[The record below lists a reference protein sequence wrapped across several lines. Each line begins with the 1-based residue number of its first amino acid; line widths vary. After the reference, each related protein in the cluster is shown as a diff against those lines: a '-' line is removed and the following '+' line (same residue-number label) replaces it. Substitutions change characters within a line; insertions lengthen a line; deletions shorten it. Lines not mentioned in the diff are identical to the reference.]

1 MRIAIVNDMALAVA
15 ALRRVVESVPG
26 YRVAW
31 TAADGAEAVR
41 KCIAATPDLV
51 LMDLIMPEMDGATAT
66 AEIMRQAPCPIL
78 VVTASVQGNSEKVYE
93 AMGYGALD
101 AARTPTLGRSGS
113 IDGAAGLLGKI
124 DRIASMS
131 GFAKRKDVR
140 LAQTAP
146 STPVSGEVLPRLAV
160 IGASTGGPQALA
172 TLLGCLSSDFKGCVT
187 IVQHVDVDFA
197 AGLAQWLGQQVALP
211 VTTITSGE
219 RPCPGTVKIAASDD
233 HLILR
238 PDGTFAYVNEPRDL
252 VYRPSVDVFFHSL
265 VALHGT
271 KGIAA
276 LLTGMGRDGADGLLA
291 LRKVGWQTVA
301 QDERSCVVYGMPK
314 AAADLDAAMQ
324 VIPPEAIG
332 KLIAR
337 QV

>member
-31 TAADGAEAVR
+31 TAADGTEAVR
-41 KCIAATPDLV
+41 KCIAAPPDLV

-101 AARTPTLGRSGS
+101 AARTPTLGRSGN
-113 IDGAAGLLGKI
+113 IDGAASLLRKI
-124 DRIASMS
+124 ERIASMS
-131 GFAKRKDVR
+131 GFAKRKMVPVADP
-140 LAQTAP
+140 AP
-146 STPVSGEVLPRLAV
+146 PHTVSGDALPALAA

-172 TLLGCLSSDFKGCVT
+172 TLLACLPSDFKGCVT

-197 AGLAQWLGQQVALP
+197 AGLAQWLSRQVSLP

-219 RPCPGTVKIAASDD
+219 RPRPGTVKIAASDD

-265 VALHGT
+265 ATLNGT

-291 LRKVGWQTVA
+291 LRKAKWQTVA

-314 AAADLDAAMQ
+314 AAVAIEAAMHLL
-324 VIPPEAIG
+324 PPQAIG
-332 KLIAR
+332 RLIA
-337 QV
+337 QQG